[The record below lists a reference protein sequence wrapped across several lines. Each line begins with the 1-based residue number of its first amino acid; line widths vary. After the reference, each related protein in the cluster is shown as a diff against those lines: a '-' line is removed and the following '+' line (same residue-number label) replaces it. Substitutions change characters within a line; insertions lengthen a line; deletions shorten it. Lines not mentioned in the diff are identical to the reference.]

1 MRKAANAHPNIL
13 RQRRRQ
19 QKKKK
24 GKQSAGTDELCRRAK
39 CGIHG
44 RKTVL
49 GGEKKPRKHIVRD
62 KTVGRQYFCS
72 KTQQINYSL
81 ILNNTTSLKIDK
93 NPIWFVWE
101 VLKLTTMSVDTEW
114 TAIRKKPW
122 TKLCP
127 LHLDWNWYLDSLI
140 LFQRHKAS
148 FCDCDCDW
156 HTGGCCHTHS
166 STPKVFC
173 APAPFCPPPAW
184 SKFLM
189 LLNLLVFAVI
199 WFTQG
204 SFGGLFNYVPILL

>member
-1 MRKAANAHPNIL
+1 MNADAEGGERTSKHTTTTTTAT
-13 RQRRRQ
+13 
-19 QKKKK
+19 KKK
-24 GKQSAGTDELCRRAK
+24 
-39 CGIHG
+39 
-44 RKTVL
+44 RKTVC
-49 GGEKKPRKHIVRD
+49 GYRRVVPKSKMWHSWKKDGVGEKKKRKHIVRD
-62 KTVGRQYFCS
+62 KTVGVKTGRQYFCS

-114 TAIRKKPW
+114 TTIWKKPW

-148 FCDCDCDW
+148 FCDCDW

-166 STPKVFC
+166 STPRCSVL
-173 APAPFCPPPAW
+173 PPH
-184 SKFLM
+184 FV
-189 LLNLLVFAVI
+189 LL
-199 WFTQG
+199 QRDH
-204 SFGGLFNYVPILL
+204 SF